1 MTNPPPEGLYIMIST
16 EATSWTTILVIGA
29 ALVGVFLSLGYGLI
43 GLFMLFLL
51 LAMGGGAMLYWWD
64 GEG

>member
-1 MTNPPPEGLYIMIST
+1 MIST
-16 EATSWTTILVIGA
+16 EATSWTAILVVGA
-29 ALVGVFLSLGYGLI
+29 ALIGVFLSLGYGLI

-51 LAMGGGAMLYWWD
+51 FAMGGGALLYWWD